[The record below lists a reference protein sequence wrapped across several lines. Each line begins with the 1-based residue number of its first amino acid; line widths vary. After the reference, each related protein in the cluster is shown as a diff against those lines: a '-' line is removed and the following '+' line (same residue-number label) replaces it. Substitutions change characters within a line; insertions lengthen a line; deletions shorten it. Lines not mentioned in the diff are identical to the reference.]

1 MNRPPISTTTARDE
15 RAKLTDEP
23 ERAVTISGPFDD

>member
-1 MNRPPISTTTARDE
+1 MARSRSGSARDE